1 MFMVFLKLLSNYYS
15 TYVFRSFYSKVIT
28 KLKLWFVIVD
38 NPLVYFLLYSP
49 TWIFQIIKKMIFF
62 QSSPE
67 RSSVV
72 KISFIER
79 LTNFRREFASFFLLS
94 SFLSLRHLPRNKA
107 GIILNF
113 IFTRRWMNHHQRHTR
128 RSFTIDVLPGI
139 TDRMDTRN
147 GFDSTVR

>member
-1 MFMVFLKLLSNYYS
+1 MFMVFLKLVLNYYS

-28 KLKLWFVIVD
+28 KLELWFVIVD
-38 NPLVYFLLYSP
+38 NPFVYFLLYSP
-49 TWIFQIIKKMIFF
+49 TWIFQIIKRWFF
-62 QSSPE
+62 SSRPQ

-94 SFLSLRHLPRNKA
+94 SFLRLRHLPRNKA

>member
-1 MFMVFLKLLSNYYS
+1 MFMVFLKLVLNYYS

-28 KLKLWFVIVD
+28 KLELWFVIVD
-38 NPLVYFLLYSP
+38 PLVYFLLYSP
-49 TWIFQIIKKMIFF
+49 TWIFQIIKKIIFF

-94 SFLSLRHLPRNKA
+94 SFLRLCHSPRNKA

-128 RSFTIDVLPGI
+128 RSSTIDVLPGI